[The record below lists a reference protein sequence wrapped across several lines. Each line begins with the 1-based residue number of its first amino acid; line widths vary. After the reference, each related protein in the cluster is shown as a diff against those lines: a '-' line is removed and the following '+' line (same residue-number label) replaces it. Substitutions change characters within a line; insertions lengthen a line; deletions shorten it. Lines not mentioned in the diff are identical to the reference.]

1 MPAAKGGSYVKV
13 FVRLRPTDT
22 VRGAGQSGGGELAY
36 TLEGGKSITVRAMAP
51 AKEKEGEEEGGG
63 GGNVASPAAAEKGPL
78 AGARDADLTYAFHRI
93 FDVDTD
99 QDMVYREVASNMVQH
114 AFRGYNS
121 SCFAYGQTGSG
132 KTFTMLGTRTD
143 PGVLPCAIK
152 AVFDAVAAK
161 EAGAAA
167 TVTCRMSYLE
177 IYNEEVNDLLQAG
190 EEGGA
195 APFAPSS
202 AAPARGRGRNLKL
215 LGEDPLRGALV
226 EGLREVPVYTWAEV
240 RRARRPPRPPT
251 RCARAPRGAH

>member
-1 MPAAKGGSYVKV
+1 MEDADRIKV
-13 FVRLRPTDT
+13 FIRARPLLRLEVEEDAASAA
-22 VRGAGQSGGGELAY
+22 GAGLDPSRAAASPWGVCWRPHGEEGLIDELAVA
-36 TLEGGKSITVRAMAP
+36 ESGSSRAHCFDGVIEPTAKNSAVFSRCVAP
-51 AKEKEGEEEGGG
+51 LVGRVLQG
-63 GGNVASPAAAEKGPL
+63 VSCC
-78 AGARDADLTYAFHRI
+78 
-93 FDVDTD
+93 
-99 QDMVYREVASNMVQH
+99 
-114 AFRGYNS
+114 
-121 SCFAYGQTGSG
+121 CFAYGQTGSG